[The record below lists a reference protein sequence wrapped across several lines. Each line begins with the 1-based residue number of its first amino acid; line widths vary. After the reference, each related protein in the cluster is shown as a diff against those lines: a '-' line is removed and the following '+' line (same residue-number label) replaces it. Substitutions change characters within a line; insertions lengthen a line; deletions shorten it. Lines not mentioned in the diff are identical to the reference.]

1 MTEKIRVA
9 VVGGGLSGVVAAHV
23 LGKAGVEVV
32 VYEKKDHLGGHA
44 KIVTFDGVHLDL
56 ACMLFNAVTCPNV
69 MEMFES
75 VGVEMETSEMSF
87 SVSLNKGQ
95 DCEWGTRNGFSS
107 LFAQKKNLL
116 NPYFWQ
122 MLREIIKFKGDAIRY
137 LGMLE
142 NNPDMD
148 RGETLEQFIM
158 SHNYSKLFQKA
169 YLIPLCCS
177 IWSCPSERVMSFPTF
192 HVLSFFHNHH
202 LLQPFDGPQWFTA
215 RWRSHNYVNK
225 VMEQLEGW
233 GCQIKTSCEVY
244 SVLPTD
250 EGCTLVCG
258 DGSKE
263 VYNGCIMAVHAP
275 DALKIL
281 GSQATFDEMRILGAF
296 QYVHSDIFLH
306 RDKNF
311 MPQSQATWSACN
323 FIGTRDGKICLTYW
337 LNVLQNI
344 GEKSLPFLVTLNPDH
359 IPEHTL
365 LKWSTGH
372 LVPSVAASKA
382 SLELDQI
389 QGKRGIWFCGAY
401 QGYGFHEDSLKSGLI
416 AARGLLGKSCTILSH
431 PKHMVPS
438 LMETGAQLF
447 VTRFLRQY
455 INAGRLILLE
465 DGGKIFNFEGTR
477 KHCHLE
483 TALRIHNPG
492 FYWKLMT
499 EADLGLADSY
509 INGDFSFVD
518 KDCGLLNLFMI
529 FIANSDLDPSRA
541 KVNRKRGWWSPVFF
555 TAGIASV
562 KYFLRHILNRN
573 TLTQARRNIS
583 RHYDLSNDLFSLF
596 LDETMTYSC
605 AVFKSEDE
613 DLKAAQMRKI
623 SLLIEKARISKEHE
637 VLDIGCGW
645 GALAIETVKRTGCKF
660 TGITLSIEQLKYAEI
675 KVKEAGLQDRIKLIH
690 CDYRTLPKTNKYDR
704 IISVGMIESVGHE
717 YYEEFFECCES
728 LLAEDGLFVLQYI
741 SVPDQHYDEHR
752 LSPGFIKEYIFPG
765 GCLPSLNRI
774 TTAMNSGSRLCVEHV
789 ENIGIHY
796 HQTLRWWRKNLLEK
810 QSEVHALGF
819 DEKFIR
825 TWEYYFDYCAAGFK
839 SRTLGDYQMVFSRPG
854 NVGAFIDPYRGF
866 PSTDSV

>member
-1 MTEKIRVA
+1 MKLMSVDFLWLERLLGLQKEVFVGQGETFSQNESIDWGSYK
-9 VVGGGLSGVVAAHV
+9 GGGFVCQGD
-23 LGKAGVEVV
+23 KNE
-32 VYEKKDHLGGHA
+32 GGIA
-44 KIVTFDGVHLDL
+44 DD
-56 ACMLFNAVTCPNV
+56 
-69 MEMFES
+69 
-75 VGVEMETSEMSF
+75 
-87 SVSLNKGQ
+87 
-95 DCEWGTRNGFSS
+95 
-107 LFAQKKNLL
+107 NLL
-116 NPYFWQ
+116 SKGYNFSKSCFDN
-122 MLREIIKFKGDAIRY
+122 RDFIKILNGKDV
-137 LGMLE
+137 LE
-142 NNPDMD
+142 NDLIKEAYIKQSKASC
-148 RGETLEQFIM
+148 RGV
-158 SHNYSKLFQKA
+158 NA
-169 YLIPLCCS
+169 
-177 IWSCPSERVMSFPTF
+177 
-192 HVLSFFHNHH
+192 
-202 LLQPFDGPQWFTA
+202 FT
-215 RWRSHNYVNK
+215 
-225 VMEQLEGW
+225 
-233 GCQIKTSCEVY
+233 
-244 SVLPTD
+244 
-250 EGCTLVCG
+250 GCTVVSG
-258 DGSKE
+258 DGFQELYS
-263 VYNGCIMAVHAP
+263 GCIMAVNAP
-275 DALKIL
+275 DALKLL
-281 GSQATFDEMRILGAF
+281 GSQTTFDETRVLGAF
-296 QYVHSDIFLH
+296 QYVYSDIFLH
-306 RDKNF
+306 RDKAF
-311 MPQSQATWSACN
+311 MPWNQVAWSACN
-323 FIGTRDGKICLTYW
+323 FVGSTDSKVCLTYW
-337 LNVLQNI
+337 LNELQ
-344 GEKSLPFLVTLNPDH
+344 S
-359 IPEHTL
+359 
-365 LKWSTGH
+365 
-372 LVPSVAASKA
+372 
-382 SLELDQI
+382 
-389 QGKRGIWFCGAY
+389 
-401 QGYGFHEDSLKSGLI
+401 GFI
-416 AARGLLGKSCTILSH
+416 AAHGLLGKRCALLSK
-431 PKHMVPS
+431 PRHMVPS
-438 LMETGAQLF
+438 LMETGARVF
-447 VTRFLRQY
+447 VTRFLRHY
-455 INAGRLILLE
+455 INAGHLTLLE

-477 KHCHLE
+477 KNCHLE
-483 TALRIHNPG
+483 TTLRIHNPG

-518 KDCGLLNLFMI
+518 KDSGLLNLFMI

-555 TAGIASV
+555 TAGIASA
-562 KYFLRHILNRN
+562 KYFFRHILNRN

-613 DLKAAQMRKI
+613 DLKVAQMRKL

-675 KVKEAGLQDRIKLIH
+675 KVKEAGLQDRIILIH

-717 YYEEFFECCES
+717 YFEEFFECCES

-796 HQTLRWWRKNLLEK
+796 HQTLRWWRKNFLDK
-810 QSEVHALGF
+810 QSEVVALGF

-866 PSTDSV
+866 PSTDCV